1 MATDTKPRTPGTK
14 IPQQPPGTPKPPR
27 DPRDPSPQAKP
38 PKPASQAKPPSPAK
52 PAKPPRRPSRAPR
65 GPGGNGFPPD
75 GGSPGGR
82 PPGEKGR
89 PPGEISSP
97 RHTRPSVGPR
107 SGQGADQPLPE
118 QRRPRQQRMPFI
130 LLLVGLLGGALI
142 SLLVISTTLDEGSY
156 DINNLTSQNNMLY
169 KDEQALIN
177 QVNQEKNPAVIAS
190 EASQLGL
197 RTQKDERFIN
207 PSTGAIIV
215 APAVTP
221 EP

>member
-1 MATDTKPRTPGTK
+1 MATDIKPRTPGTT
-14 IPQQPPGTPKPPR
+14 I
-27 DPRDPSPQAKP
+27 
-38 PKPASQAKPPSPAK
+38 
-52 PAKPPRRPSRAPR
+52 PSR
-65 GPGGNGFPPD
+65 
-75 GGSPGGR
+75 GR
-82 PPGEKGR
+82 PPGEPRKIS
-89 PPGEISSP
+89 PPGETKKITSP
-97 RHTRPSVGPR
+97 RHTRPNAGPR
-107 SGQGADQPLPE
+107 PGQGPDRPVQQ

-190 EASQLGL
+190 EAAGLGL

-207 PSTGAIIV
+207 PSTGAVIV

>member
-1 MATDTKPRTPGTK
+1 MATDTKPRTPGTT
-14 IPQQPPGTPKPPR
+14 IPARAPGG
-27 DPRDPSPQAKP
+27 
-38 PKPASQAKPPSPAK
+38 KPA
-52 PAKPPRRPSRAPR
+52 
-65 GPGGNGFPPD
+65 
-75 GGSPGGR
+75 GR
-82 PPGEKGR
+82 PPADPKK
-89 PPGEISSP
+89 ITSP
-97 RHTRPSVGPR
+97 RHTRPNAGPR
-107 SGQGADQPLPE
+107 PGQGPDRPAQPQP

-169 KDEQALIN
+169 KDEQALID

-190 EASQLGL
+190 EAAGLGL
-197 RTQKDERFIN
+197 KTQKDERFIN
-207 PSTGAIIV
+207 PSTGAVIV

>member
-1 MATDTKPRTPGTK
+1 MATDTKPRTPGTT
-14 IPQQPPGTPKPPR
+14 IPQAP
-27 DPRDPSPQAKP
+27 
-38 PKPASQAKPPSPAK
+38 
-52 PAKPPRRPSRAPR
+52 RAPR
-65 GPGGNGFPPD
+65 GPGSRGSGGNDFPPA

-82 PPGEKGR
+82 PQGKAT
-89 PPGEISSP
+89 PPGETKKITSP
-97 RHTRPSVGPR
+97 RHTRPNAGPR
-107 SGQGADQPLPE
+107 PNQGPDRPVQ
-118 QRRPRQQRMPFI
+118 QQQQRPRQQRMPFI

-190 EASQLGL
+190 EAAGLGL

-207 PSTGAIIV
+207 PSTGAVIV

>member
-1 MATDTKPRTPGTK
+1 
-14 IPQQPPGTPKPPR
+14 
-27 DPRDPSPQAKP
+27 
-38 PKPASQAKPPSPAK
+38 
-52 PAKPPRRPSRAPR
+52 
-65 GPGGNGFPPD
+65 
-75 GGSPGGR
+75 
-82 PPGEKGR
+82 
-89 PPGEISSP
+89 
-97 RHTRPSVGPR
+97 
-107 SGQGADQPLPE
+107 
-118 QRRPRQQRMPFI
+118 MPFI

-190 EASQLGL
+190 EAAGLGL

-207 PSTGAIIV
+207 PSTGAVIV